1 MYEIL
6 LFDIDNTLLNFDLA
20 EEKAI
25 HVALSHY
32 NIEPTLE
39 VVSKFKEINKK
50 LWKKFELGEIT
61 KERLLEKRFEE
72 LFEFL
77 GNFKYLDNNVS
88 REINTY
94 YLNQLANSSDL
105 MPDAYEV
112 LKELSKS
119 HQIYSVTNGVTKTQT
134 KRINNSTIK
143 QFFDGV
149 YISETIGIQKPYK
162 GFFDYVFND
171 LKITDKRK
179 VLLIGD
185 SLTADII
192 GGINYG
198 IDTCWYNF
206 KKQES
211 KEIKPTYEI
220 KSLKELLDICNL

>member
-25 HVALSHY
+25 HVALTHY
-32 NIEPTLE
+32 DIEPTLE
-39 VVSKFKEINKK
+39 VVSKFKEINKQ
-50 LWKKFELGEIT
+50 LWKKFELGKIT

-77 GNFKYLDNNVS
+77 GNIKYLENNIS

-112 LKELSKS
+112 LNELSKS
-119 HQIYSVTNGVTKTQT
+119 HKIYLVTNGVTKTQT
-134 KRINNSTIK
+134 KRINNSSIK
-143 QFFDGV
+143 KFFNGI

-162 GFFDYVFND
+162 GFFDYVFAD
-171 LKITDKRK
+171 LKIKDKKK

-206 KKQES
+206 KTQES
-211 KEIKPTYEI
+211 KDIRPTYEI
-220 KSLKELLDICNL
+220 KSLKELLDICIF